1 MQQLVVSK
9 TKLSLLLNPVTQTKW
24 HKEHL

>member
-24 HKEHL
+24 YKEH